1 MSITKQD
8 IIEDLQFRIRH
19 NRISKLKQL
28 NKRCE
33 EENLDA
39 YEDVLEKMEWNSCER
54 CGELYP
60 SDKLYWEGYD
70 WGYENEDLIKGM
82 KEEKKSYCALCPECV
97 KKLIEKGRGD
107 EILFSK

>member
-8 IIEDLQFRIRH
+8 IIEDLQFRVRH
-19 NRISKLKQL
+19 NRISNLKQL

-39 YEDVLEKMEWNSCER
+39 YEDVLEEMEWNSCER

-60 SDKLYWEGYD
+60 SDRLYWEGYD
-70 WGYENEDLIKGM
+70 WGYENEGLIKGM
-82 KEEKKSYCALCPECV
+82 KEEKKNYCVLCHECV
-97 KKLIEKGRGD
+97 KKLIEKGEGN